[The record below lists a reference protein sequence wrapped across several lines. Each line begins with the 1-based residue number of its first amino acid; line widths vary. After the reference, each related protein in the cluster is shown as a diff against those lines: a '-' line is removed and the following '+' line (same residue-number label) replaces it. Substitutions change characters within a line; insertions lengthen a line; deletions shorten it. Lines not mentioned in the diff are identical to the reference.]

1 MKQTTDED
9 DVQDDLTITRD
20 SPVMIYR
27 ETTAGDLGHDAAQ
40 RQPME
45 MIGRVRTKTLYT
57 SLSPPSRKKF
67 MH

>member
-1 MKQTTDED
+1 
-9 DVQDDLTITRD
+9 LTIRRD

-57 SLSPPSRKKF
+57 SLSPPSTP
-67 MH
+67 